1 LVDVF
6 VSTVLSNKTP
16 PLKGMARA
24 LSYRRSEG
32 ARLSVNMNEEF
43 QMNETATDV
52 AITESFD
59 AVAHAEPAQ
68 AATETVA
75 NDAIAE
81 AADNTDGSDLQ
92 APDAEEAVAEV
103 QEVVPAGPSDFEI
116 MGLSQALV
124 QATKDMG
131 FTKATS
137 VQLKAIPLALQT
149 GGDKKYVDLMVSS
162 QTGSGKTAAFLLPV
176 LHTLEADMFAKAQAE
191 KDELEA
197 EVQAA
202 IARGETPP
210 KKPKRKDPTN
220 NRNFKAPT
228 PGALILCPTRELAQQ
243 VANDAI
249 DLVRHMRGVR
259 VASVIGGMPYQ
270 LQIAKLQN
278 ANLIV
283 ATPGRLLDLQ
293 RSSQIKLQ
301 EVKFLVVDEADRML
315 DLGFSD
321 DLAEVNNLTAQ
332 RQQTMMFSATFASRI
347 QQLAARVMREPQRIT
362 IDTPQEKHN
371 NIKQILFWAD
381 NMQHK
386 RKLLDHWMRDET
398 IEQAIVF
405 VSTQVECDGLAND
418 LADSGFA
425 AAALHGALSQ
435 GMRNRRLNMLREGRI
450 QFLIATDVAARG
462 IDVPSIS
469 HVFNYGLPMKAEDYT
484 HRIGRTGRAGR
495 SGTAVTIAE
504 FRDRRKIGDIEF
516 FTKQP
521 IKSEVIPGLEP
532 TVRERP
538 ARAGFGPRGNDR
550 GGDRGGDRSADR
562 SGGDRFADRGGDR
575 GERSYGPR
583 PGGFNDRNK
592 GGGFGGGGGFG
603 DRTKNVNEG
612 GWGGRP
618 QQGDSRGDQR
628 SFEPRDDA
636 RGFQPR
642 GGDQAADNRG
652 GDRDNRGFAP
662 RAPFGG
668 ERGGDRGFQDRRPQ
682 ERGQERSF
690 EPRGDQRAAP
700 RFDARNDNPFQREDR
715 PVRKDRP
722 AYEPKNFDVPVSK
735 RPSTFANRPF
745 DDKKPGKKP
754 FSPGKTGASSFAKTG
769 KPKVVKVIGRKD

>member
-1 LVDVF
+1 
-6 VSTVLSNKTP
+6 
-16 PLKGMARA
+16 
-24 LSYRRSEG
+24 
-32 ARLSVNMNEEF
+32 MNEDF
-43 QMNETATDV
+43 QTNEAALETAV
-52 AITESFD
+52 SESLD
-59 AVAHAEPAQ
+59 ANMAVELEQSAHEAGNTSEPSETTNAAEQEELAGEAEPV
-68 AATETVA
+68 E
-75 NDAIAE
+75 
-81 AADNTDGSDLQ
+81 
-92 APDAEEAVAEV
+92 
-103 QEVVPAGPSDFEI
+103 PAGPNDFEI
-116 MGLSQALV
+116 MGLSPSLV
-124 QATKDMG
+124 QATKDLG
-131 FTKATS
+131 FTKATA
-137 VQLKAIPLALQT
+137 VQLKAVPLALQA
-149 GGDKKYVDLMVSS
+149 GGDKKFVDLMVSS

-176 LHTLEADMFAKAQAE
+176 LHTLEADMFAKEAAE
-191 KDELEA
+191 KAEYLA
-197 EVQAA
+197 EVEAA
-202 IARGETPP
+202 KMRGEVPA

-220 NRNFKAPT
+220 TRNFKAPT

-301 EVKFLVVDEADRML
+301 DVKFLVVDEADRML

-371 NIKQILFWAD
+371 NIKQVLFWAD

-386 RKLLDHWMRDET
+386 RKLLDHWMRDTT

-538 ARAGFGPRGNDR
+538 VRPSFGGRPSFGDRGNDR
-550 GGDRGGDRSADR
+550 VG
-562 SGGDRFADRGGDR
+562 DRGGDR
-575 GERSYGPR
+575 GEQRSYGPR

-592 GGGFGGGGGFG
+592 GGGFGGAGGGFG
-603 DRTKNVNEG
+603 DRTKNASEG

-618 QQGDSRGDQR
+618 QRDESRGDQR
-628 SFEPRDDA
+628 GFEQRGADQGQQQEQRGFSGDNRGDQRSDSRGFGTPRQEPR
-636 RGFQPR
+636 GFENR
-642 GGDQAADNRG
+642 NADRG
-652 GDRDNRGFAP
+652 GDRNFVP
-662 RAPFGG
+662 RAPFGA
-668 ERGGDRGFQDRRPQ
+668 DRGQ
-682 ERGQERSF
+682 ERGQDRDSRPAQDRRAAD
-690 EPRGDQRAAP
+690 PRGEQR
-700 RFDARNDNPFQREDR
+700 PFQRPERTATWAPR
-715 PVRKDRP
+715 PGDDKRP
-722 AYEPKNFDVPVSK
+722 A
-735 RPSTFANRPF
+735 
-745 DDKKPGKKP
+745 KKS
-754 FSPGKTGASSFAKTG
+754 FVPGKTGASSFAKTG
-769 KPKVVKVIGRKD
+769 KPKIVKIIGR